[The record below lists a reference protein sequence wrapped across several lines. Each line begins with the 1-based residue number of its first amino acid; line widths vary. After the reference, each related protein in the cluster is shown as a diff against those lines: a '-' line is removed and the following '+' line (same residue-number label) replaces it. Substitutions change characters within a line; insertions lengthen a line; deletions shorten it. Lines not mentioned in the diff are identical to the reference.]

1 MDYNNWGKFQYGNG
15 RFISKGRVAKDHF
28 LLLVSEKK
36 NDIDTPRIH
45 HEALCRLDE
54 HKSISE
60 KKCYVEVKVDGVTYH
75 VYFNKVEGGWVPEKT
90 ERK

>member
-1 MDYNNWGKFQYGNG
+1 MK
-15 RFISKGRVAKDHF
+15 ILSTTMA
-28 LLLVSEKK
+28 LLQWKKKVEIFKREIMQK
-36 NDIDTPRIH
+36 NDIDIPRIH